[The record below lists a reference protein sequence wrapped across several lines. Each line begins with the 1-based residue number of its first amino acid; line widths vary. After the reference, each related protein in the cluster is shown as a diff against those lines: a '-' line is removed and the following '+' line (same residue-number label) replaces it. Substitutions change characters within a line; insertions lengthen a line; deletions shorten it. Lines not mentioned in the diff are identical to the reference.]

1 MYASSQPSR
10 ISAETISLRHL
21 EILGSETILNIQ
33 VVILKDQNP
42 VDTEY
47 PIINV
52 KCKKKG
58 KTYELV
64 EVIPKKRR
72 DCTLDNIILEGLVM
86 SMLILYIRYICT
98 FIDGHI
104 K

>member
-1 MYASSQPSR
+1 M
-10 ISAETISLRHL
+10 
-21 EILGSETILNIQ
+21 IQ

-52 KCKKKG
+52 ICRKEG

-64 EVIPKKRR
+64 KVTAKKRR

-86 SMLILYIRYICT
+86 SMLMYIYVIRICT
-98 FIDGHI
+98 FIGGHI
-104 K
+104 I